1 MRIPKPRNPDS
12 TSKHSQ
18 IPDSTK
24 FESDHNV
31 KLLPLLQ
38 LETSHIRFPL
48 KQELWRKNNDNIQR
62 GGGCS
67 MGDRISGVLQ
77 SWARFVERGLS
88 LIQDNAKF

>member
-1 MRIPKPRNPDS
+1 MGFWIPWAVLRIPKPRNPDS

-48 KQELWRKNNDNIQR
+48 KQELWRKIMIIFR
-62 GGGCS
+62 GVAAIVWVIGSAVCYKAGP
-67 MGDRISGVLQ
+67 G
-77 SWARFVERGLS
+77 S
-88 LIQDNAKF
+88 LKDG